1 MSRVDPKVVE
11 ILRRLGDSLSERVS
25 EIKERENEIDELKGK
40 LRVYEDFLQRAGE
53 TTSILLELS
62 GRFEVNLNV
71 FTDSEAEA
79 ARSEI
84 ERLEAEILELE
95 TDKSKLQFYQ
105 EKLHN
110 QFPELILL
118 VRAEVSGNG
127 KSAQEADYFARFNLD
142 HFKLTIANHYDENY
156 ILIVDGYNAI
166 GSIRRYDYRAVGCQL
181 GECRDKLVKDLDF
194 LASQISGKIMVV
206 FDTIHNYSEK
216 LVHDVQVVFPDN
228 RMSSKQSGDNHI
240 VERTKE
246 LVADGNSVFVLSN
259 DNDLGDRIKLL
270 SAKPL
275 KLGEVFK
282 Y

>member
-1 MSRVDPKVVE
+1 
-11 ILRRLGDSLSERVS
+11 
-25 EIKERENEIDELKGK
+25 
-40 LRVYEDFLQRAGE
+40 
-53 TTSILLELS
+53 
-62 GRFEVNLNV
+62 
-71 FTDSEAEA
+71 
-79 ARSEI
+79 
-84 ERLEAEILELE
+84 
-95 TDKSKLQFYQ
+95 
-105 EKLHN
+105 
-110 QFPELILL
+110 
-118 VRAEVSGNG
+118 
-127 KSAQEADYFARFNLD
+127 
-142 HFKLTIANHYDENY
+142 
-156 ILIVDGYNAI
+156 
-166 GSIRRYDYRAVGCQL
+166 
-181 GECRDKLVKDLDF
+181 
-194 LASQISGKIMVV
+194 MVV